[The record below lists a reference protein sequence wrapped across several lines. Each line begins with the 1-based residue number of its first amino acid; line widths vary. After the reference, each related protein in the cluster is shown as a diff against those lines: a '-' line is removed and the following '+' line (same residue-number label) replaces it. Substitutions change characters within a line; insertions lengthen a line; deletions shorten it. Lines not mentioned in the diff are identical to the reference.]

1 MKVFL
6 FSNVVHTMHVITGTN
21 TAIFDVAKEGTLE
34 DMLEDPDHKVIS
46 TWTPGDK
53 LRYAWQITKALADVH
68 SVGNIYNSAA
78 ISHTDIG
85 PSQYLW
91 IDGMFKVSQFD
102 KGMNFVRL
110 LYHSF
115 SCIILFVYILVAE

>member
-1 MKVFL
+1 M
-6 FSNVVHTMHVITGTN
+6 ITGTN

-34 DMLEDPDHKVIS
+34 DMLEDPDHNVIS
-46 TWTPGDK
+46 TWTPEDK

-91 IDGMFKVSQFD
+91 IDGMFKVSHFNR
-102 KGMNFVRL
+102 GMNFVRL
-110 LYHSF
+110 LCHSF
-115 SCIILFVYILVAE
+115 SCIIISSIFIGTVAE